1 MNIRSLKILAVSL
14 GLCAAAGHLVAQV
27 TLTNLYSFSNVG
39 SISNG
44 VYPVAGL
51 AQGSDGN
58 FYGTTSSG
66 GGIQNGGTVFRI
78 NPSGS
83 LTTLWM
89 FDLRLI
95 PANGDYDGS
104 NPKAGLVQGSDGNF
118 YGTTYS
124 GGTGS
129 LGVSPLG
136 TVFRLDTTG
145 SLTLTTLHTFT
156 NNSDGAGPAAGLVQ
170 GRDGYLY
177 GTTTQ
182 GGVAINYGTL
192 FRISPSGSSHSIL
205 HSFTNSPDGGNP
217 VAGLVQGSD
226 GNFYGTTKQGG
237 TNGGGTASGGTVF
250 QFNTNGSLTILHSFN
265 TSVDG
270 APLAGL
276 AQGTDG
282 NFYGTTYNAGAY
294 AGGTVFRINPSGNY
308 STVYSFNS
316 NLGDG
321 TAPAA
326 GLVQGSDGNFY
337 GTTQNGGAH
346 RVGTVFRISP
356 SGSFSN
362 LYSFTGGSDGK
373 TPLAGLVQGSDGNFY
388 GTTEFGGTNG
398 HGNVFK
404 LIVPLNPP
412 ANQISAIKVAGTNV
426 LVTIPSV
433 TAEIYQLQYRTSLT
447 AGAWANVAGASAT
460 SIGGSLTMT
469 NFGGFPQSQQ
479 FYRFAITP

>member
-192 FRISPSGSSHSIL
+192 FRISPSGS
-205 HSFTNSPDGGNP
+205 
-217 VAGLVQGSD
+217 
-226 GNFYGTTKQGG
+226 
-237 TNGGGTASGGTVF
+237 
-250 QFNTNGSLTILHSFN
+250 
-265 TSVDG
+265 
-270 APLAGL
+270 
-276 AQGTDG
+276 
-282 NFYGTTYNAGAY
+282 
-294 AGGTVFRINPSGNY
+294 
-308 STVYSFNS
+308 
-316 NLGDG
+316 
-321 TAPAA
+321 
-326 GLVQGSDGNFY
+326 
-337 GTTQNGGAH
+337 
-346 RVGTVFRISP
+346 
-356 SGSFSN
+356 FSN